1 MAQQAI
7 QFEEQPRRELETK
20 LTRLWRE
27 VFGLSE
33 ISRSDD
39 FFRLGGDSILGER
52 LIAKI
57 KVAFDVEFDYST
69 IYDARTIDKMADL
82 IQLKLGSIENSSI
95 VPIRISG
102 SGIPLFMSHG
112 VGGNVLGFY
121 SLVRRLPAS
130 QPVYG
135 IQAQGLQTDT
145 RALVRLEDLA
155 AHYIEEMR
163 RVQPNGPYSF
173 LGFSF
178 GGLVAYEMAQQLR
191 AAGEMVGMIGLLDT
205 WQSSYLRQPPNPG
218 PVWMRIYYRL
228 RIVWLNTKRLS
239 LRNKVSYIRR
249 RLRSRWLRL
258 HYLRA
263 HRQESKSV
271 APSSASVRDIN
282 LIAGQR
288 YKVKPYPGRVTLFR
302 ANEASDWNLPADLG
316 WREYAA
322 GGVDIHLIPG
332 DHGQIFAEPNVSVLA
347 EAVTRC
353 LASLVEEI
361 EIA

>member
-1 MAQQAI
+1 
-7 QFEEQPRRELETK
+7 
-20 LTRLWRE
+20 
-27 VFGLSE
+27 
-33 ISRSDD
+33 
-39 FFRLGGDSILGER
+39 
-52 LIAKI
+52 
-57 KVAFDVEFDYST
+57 
-69 IYDARTIDKMADL
+69 
-82 IQLKLGSIENSSI
+82 
-95 VPIRISG
+95 
-102 SGIPLFMSHG
+102 
-112 VGGNVLGFY
+112 
-121 SLVRRLPAS
+121 
-130 QPVYG
+130 
-135 IQAQGLQTDT
+135 
-145 RALVRLEDLA
+145 
-155 AHYIEEMR
+155 
-163 RVQPNGPYSF
+163 
-173 LGFSF
+173 
-178 GGLVAYEMAQQLR
+178 
-191 AAGEMVGMIGLLDT
+191 
-205 WQSSYLRQPPNPG
+205 
-218 PVWMRIYYRL
+218 
-228 RIVWLNTKRLS
+228 
-239 LRNKVSYIRR
+239 
-249 RLRSRWLRL
+249 LRL

>member
-1 MAQQAI
+1 MAQQKI
-7 QFEEQPRRELETK
+7 QFDEQPRRELEAK

-33 ISRSDD
+33 IGRSQD
-39 FFRLGGDSILGER
+39 FFLLGGDSVIGER

-57 KVAFDVEFDYST
+57 KATFDVEFDYST
-69 IYDARTIDKMADL
+69 LYDARTIDKMADL
-82 IQLKLGSIENSSI
+82 IQLKQGSIENSSI
-95 VPIRISG
+95 VPIRTG
-102 SGIPLFMSHG
+102 GTGIPLFMIHG

-121 SLVRRLPAS
+121 SLVRRLSAN

-135 IQAQGLQTDT
+135 IQAQGLQTNT
-145 RALVRLEDLA
+145 PALVRLEDLA
-155 AHYIEEMR
+155 AHYIQEMR
-163 RVQPNGPYSF
+163 RVQPNGPYNF

-178 GGLVAYEMAQQLR
+178 GGLVAYEMAQQLL
-191 AAGEMVGMIGLLDT
+191 AAGEIIGMLGLLDT
-205 WQSSYLRQPPNPG
+205 WQSSYLRRTPNPG
-218 PVWMRIYYRL
+218 PIWLRIYYRL
-228 RIVWLNTKRLS
+228 RIVWLNTQRLS
-239 LRNKVSYIRR
+239 LRNKLSYLRS

-258 HYLRA
+258 AYHRA
-263 HRQESKSV
+263 HRQQSKSV
-271 APSSASVRDIN
+271 APSAASVRDIN

-288 YKVKPYPGRVTLFR
+288 YKVRPLSGKVTLFR
-302 ANEASDWNLPADLG
+302 ANEASDWNLPEDLG
-316 WREYAA
+316 WREYAT

-353 LASLVEEI
+353 LSSLVEEI